1 LARDVVS
8 YPHDIGTSPTILTS
22 PTTGIKPEGYEERR
36 RQRLFEK
43 YGVEINPV
51 SATSGEASD

>member
-1 LARDVVS
+1 MAPVLS
-8 YPHDIGTSPTILTS
+8 SPIKLTS

-36 RQRLFEK
+36 RQRLSEK

-51 SATSGEASD
+51 KATSD